1 MGEEKAQNQ
10 YRGRLAPTPSGYLH
24 EGNMK
29 TFHTAMDRAHQA
41 NGIIALRLDDL
52 DPSRCK
58 QKFIDACYRD
68 LRKEGLLWD
77 EGPLIGGEYG
87 PYEQSYRG
95 NLYMDALL
103 KLKEKGIIY
112 PCELSRS
119 EIKSAGI
126 KSRLGDEYLFPK
138 ELSTQKRKREGGEFP
153 GNTNWR
159 FATNWGDEV
168 EIIDGRLGEVSFKVG
183 SDFAD
188 FLVWRKDGLA
198 AYELA
203 TVVDDHLMKITE
215 IVRGEDLLVSSARQ
229 CVLFDALKFSRPN
242 FYHCPII
249 YDKDGRKLSKSIRT
263 IM

>member
-29 TFHTAMDRAHQA
+29 TFHKAVERAHQV
-41 NGIIALRLDDL
+41 NGMIALRLDDL
-52 DPSRCK
+52 DRSRCK

-68 LRKEGLLWD
+68 LQREGLSWD

-87 PYEQSYRG
+87 PYVQSYRN
-95 NLYMDALL
+95 NLYMNALL
-103 KLKEKGIIY
+103 KLKEKGMIY
-112 PCELSRS
+112 PCERSRS

-126 KSRLGDEYLFPK
+126 KSRFGDEYLFPK
-138 ELSTQKRKREGGEFP
+138 ELSTQKNEREEGEFP

-168 EIIDGRLGEVSFKVG
+168 KIVDGRLGEVILEVG
-183 SDFAD
+183 SDFSD
-188 FLVWRKDGLA
+188 FLVWRKDGYA

-215 IVRGEDLLVSSARQ
+215 IVRGEDLLISSFRQ
-229 CVLFDALKFSRPN
+229 CLLFDSLNWPRPEFFHGELLLASN
-242 FYHCPII
+242 
-249 YDKDGRKLSKSIRT
+249 GLKLSKT
-263 IM
+263 V

>member
-29 TFHTAMDRAHQA
+29 TFHKAVERARQV
-41 NGIIALRLDDL
+41 NGIIALILDDL

-58 QKFIDACYRD
+58 KKFIDACYRD
-68 LRKEGLLWD
+68 LKREGLSWD

-87 PYEQSYRG
+87 PYEQSYRSS
-95 NLYMDALL
+95 LYMDALL
-103 KLKEKGIIY
+103 KLKDKGMIY
-112 PCELSRS
+112 PCERSRS

-138 ELSTQKRKREGGEFP
+138 ELSTQKNEREGEQFP

-168 EIIDGRLGEVSFKVG
+168 KIVDGRLGEVILEVG
-183 SDFAD
+183 SDFSD
-188 FLVWRKDGLA
+188 FLVWRKDGVA

-215 IVRGEDLLVSSARQ
+215 IVRGEDLLISSSRQ
-229 CVLFDALKFSRPN
+229 CLLFDTLNWPRPEFFHAELLLASN
-242 FYHCPII
+242 
-249 YDKDGRKLSKSIRT
+249 GLKLSKT
-263 IM
+263 V